1 MTLNRDQLI
10 KLLNLTGSEYDA
22 EALNAI
28 RRANALLRKHRATWA
43 DLLSRPKE
51 PAEAQQ
57 PEPMQPSEP
66 MQQSEP
72 TQTQQR
78 PRPRDS
84 DAFKVKSVWN
94 PKVRHAEW
102 HGYRATSATKQVQ
115 FSRIGSLPP
124 SLSVLFFP
132 ITVYI
137 WLYEGAALTRRRW
150 LKPVAILVPIFGGG
164 TAALIWVF
172 LLLAVAQLMGIA

>member
-43 DLLSRPKE
+43 DLLARPQE
-51 PAEAQQ
+51 PAKAQQ
-57 PEPMQPSEP
+57 PEP
-66 MQQSEP
+66 
-72 TQTQQR
+72 TQAQQR
-78 PRPRDS
+78 PRPMDS
-84 DAFKVKSVWN
+84 GTRKVKSVWN

-115 FSRIGSLPP
+115 FSRLGSLPP

-137 WLYEGAALTRRRW
+137 WLYEGAARTRRRW

-164 TAALIWVF
+164 TAALIWLF